1 MFKTSQPLAA
11 SSLYHQLWPLHPHKS
26 DALKPSSNLSQEMP
40 WPGSCPCQSSLHNL
54 PGTRTHVVLAGEK
67 PLLVAQQLDVPD
79 EGVPHGC
86 CSSAPCSCLPSAL
99 APRSLAV
106 KTPGKAEAA
115 LQSRCNCLPAV
126 VCIEPGASRWE
137 SPAEPPRWRRAEGKQ
152 GGGRATSPHGP
163 VSPPPAKC
171 PLHGHPARHRRC
183 RALAAAAMGRTSTS
197 AMGAGAFPC
206 CPAELKVPR
215 GAPRAQGQQH
225 RPPGHPLGKHRTVW
239 PWAVVQGVLPLPR
252 HRLSATCSFPKK
264 LPAKGS

>member
-1 MFKTSQPLAA
+1 
-11 SSLYHQLWPLHPHKS
+11 
-26 DALKPSSNLSQEMP
+26 MP

-67 PLLVAQQLDVPD
+67 PLLIAQQLDVPD
-79 EGVPHGC
+79 EGVPHGCC

-115 LQSRCNCLPAV
+115 LQSHRNCLPAV
-126 VCIEPGASRWE
+126 VCIEPGASCWE
-137 SPAEPPRWRRAEGKQ
+137 SPAEPPRWRQAEGKQ

-171 PLHGHPARHRRC
+171 PLHRCPARHRRC
-183 RALAAAAMGRTSTS
+183 RALATAAMGRTGTS
-197 AMGAGAFPC
+197 ATGAGALPC
-206 CPAELKVPR
+206 CPAELKVLH

-225 RPPGHPLGKHRTVW
+225 RPPGHPLGKPGHRTGW
-239 PWAVVQGVLPLPR
+239 PGCCARAPALASPSPFRHLQLPQKAASKG
-252 HRLSATCSFPKK
+252 LSSGP
-264 LPAKGS
+264 